1 MTKIKPYR
9 NKRKPI
15 SVKTVI
21 LRILLALGTAVLIVL
36 AALVGLIFV
45 FEKGPSVT
53 ARNIFCTT
61 CLETSALKFVPH
73 IFLSEE
79 EVAAITSANAIV
91 SNDTLTN
98 TDMIKIPDSAD
109 NSSTSAKDENIDPD
123 GDGIDIFDISGA
135 TYKGKMMVVYDPS
148 RVFVGTIDQFGE
160 DLDGTRVTAMC
171 EKYGAVGGINAG
183 GFVDQAGNFRG
194 GVPLGVVISQG
205 QLLSGDPESRWDMVG
220 FTADNKLVCGTMSIQ
235 TALDMGIRDA
245 VYFGP
250 TLITNGEPREQLGS
264 GGGLNPRAG
273 IGQREDG
280 AILLLTIDGRHTN
293 SLGASLADVRDELA
307 KFGAVNAYNLDG
319 GSSTT
324 MVYNGEVLTQ
334 SPFLVGY
341 RNIPTTILVK
351 PQS

>member
-1 MTKIKPYR
+1 MTSVETR
-9 NKRKPI
+9 ENRAKRKNTA
-15 SVKTVI
+15 KTVI
-21 LRILLALGTAVLIVL
+21 LRILLALLTAVLIVL
-36 AALVGLIFV
+36 AALMGIIFV
-45 FEKGPSVT
+45 FEKGPSAA

-73 IFLSEE
+73 IFLSDE
-79 EVAAITSANAIV
+79 EVAAIVNANAIV
-91 SNDTLTN
+91 SDDVLTN
-98 TDMIKIPDSAD
+98 TDMIKIPENTG
-109 NSSTSAKDENIDPD
+109 NSSAAKDENIDPD
-123 GDGIDIFDISGA
+123 GDGIDIFDVSGA

-148 RVFVGTIDQFGE
+148 RVFVGTIDKFGE
-160 DLDGTRVTAMC
+160 DMDGTRVTTMC
-171 EKYGAVGGINAG
+171 KKYGAVAGINAG

-194 GVPLGVVISQG
+194 GMPLGVVISQG
-205 QLLSGDPESRWDMVG
+205 QLLSGDPESRWDMMG
-220 FTADNKLVCGTMSIQ
+220 FTADNKLICGYMSIQ
-235 TALDMGIRDA
+235 NALDMGIRDA

-280 AILLLTIDGRHTN
+280 AILLLTIDGRQTN
-293 SLGASLADVRDELA
+293 SLGASLADVRDELE

-324 MVYNGEVLTQ
+324 MVYNGEVLSQ
-334 SPFLVGY
+334 SPFLIGY